1 MNAVQGGISAV
12 IYPNNILQIEMMS
25 SNGTRALIKPVYAN
39 WDFSAKTLKSNLRA
53 SGYNNKFLVNV
64 SEFFTEKVVAD
75 GIFTVKLKSKCN
87 IDVDTL
93 NQNIYVLLGG
103 YAEW

>member
-1 MNAVQGGISAV
+1 MNAVQGGIIAV

-25 SNGTRALIKPVYAN
+25 PNGTRALIKPVYAN

-64 SEFFTEKVVAD
+64 SEFFTEKVAAD

>member
-12 IYPNNILQIEMMS
+12 IYPNNILQIEMIS
-25 SNGTRALIKPVYAN
+25 PNGTN
-39 WDFSAKTLKSNLRA
+39 CDFSAKTLKSNLRA

-93 NQNIYVLLGG
+93 NQYIYVLLGG
-103 YAEW
+103 YAER